1 MEALKLMDYPL
12 NEQSTGYSIDDVA
25 KREDHAEL
33 IDGILVVTDKTSVAH
48 NNAVLEIATAI
59 RHFIETNNG
68 KCKVFTENV
77 ALYCSELCNDAENMF
92 LPDIM
97 TVCNEN
103 GIKDDGVHAAPLFVA
118 EVTSESTKRNDYGGK
133 MVTYND
139 IGVKE
144 YWVVDIQRKVV
155 VRYLSES
162 DFAPEVIS
170 YPLVE
175 KISVHT
181 YPSLKI
187 DLSRIFE

>member
-1 MEALKLMDYPL
+1 MKK
-12 NEQSTGYSIDDVA
+12 G
-25 KREDHAEL
+25 EDHAEL

-118 EVTSESTKRNDYGGK
+118 EVTSESTKRNDYGRK

-144 YWVVDIQRKVV
+144 YW
-155 VRYLSES
+155 YLSES

-170 YPLVE
+170 YPLVD